1 MSTSKR
7 YIVTCLK
14 CGEKREVGI
23 IPTVTGD
30 RVDWLENDPN
40 ERIVSGRQRLDGQW
54 GWECLC
60 GNNSIMSTQER
71 ETFTNKV
78 NPDPQEIKQ
87 VVDNLRPE
95 KTYFT
100 MEVK

>member
-1 MSTSKR
+1 M
-7 YIVTCLK
+7 
-14 CGEKREVGI
+14 
-23 IPTVTGD
+23 GD
-30 RVDWLENDPN
+30 RIDWLENDPN
-40 ERIVSGRQRLDGQW
+40 EKIVSGRQRLDGQF

-95 KTYFT
+95 VTKFK